1 MNKKFSTL
9 VAVLLAAGAWNTLDA
24 RVVKVTNPAIGGSYL
39 IGTSVV
45 TGDAANGTVNTILQV
60 ADGASPSASDDAIQ
74 TYGNE
79 WTLVATESEVQGENW
94 FYLKAGDKYLIASTT
109 ANTFGVDADGTH
121 AVPFKINENG
131 EFVVAKSVTNTSTTD
146 ADKVLKL
153 TASSAATA
161 VTAGSG
167 NLEFGIYQA
176 DAEVT
181 INTSSDATDQA
192 LVSSFNKDTY
202 YFIGADKTHLLNF
215 DDENAA
221 KAGTATP
228 VDGASLTDQE
238 KIDASLWK
246 VIETTING
254 VTTYSFENKLYPG
267 KLAKVGQTSSFNVN
281 AKYNK
286 GVALYVGDKALT
298 NAFAAAVD
306 DKAIAFGF
314 YEATQTPYTVAE
326 LKKELV
332 DGFNLSIALKEGD
345 KTAIKGT
352 EAFTGKLVPVGPS
365 FDPDNLGADDEDAY
379 FKLMNGTKY
388 VVLDTEDQWP
398 NNIGDETKDRGAKF
412 KLIDKKDLEVA
423 KTKAANLRYLSD
435 FVITHSAGK
444 LNSDELIVSV
454 KDYGRLFIAANEYLT
469 TSNGKGDN
477 ETWAYAS
484 KGASNLVD
492 VKALLGKFWN
502 ISFATPKAD
511 VTTPDEYKLNGV
523 LAVSRN
529 AANTAN
535 VADYVAASSVLLS
548 SPETQWAVVSV
559 SDAGFTL
566 QNRET
571 NVKVQDV
578 KLRMT
583 STPNV
588 YTVETVGGTEIAGNN
603 IASDFIKLTE
613 VKDITKYDGFM
624 RTEPNTLRN
633 QVFNIGQYHNET
645 GNVTAYWA
653 ENHGNSHKLGVV
665 TEGATDWKL
674 YLDMKSGDLKN
685 EVDTVLVITKLAAL
699 QADGTIK
706 DEAAPDTLAVLP
718 YLVQNNSNLEY
729 VLYKGN
735 KLNYYACDE
744 HENVEASAQRFA
756 LKMKPN
762 GTYNVV
768 TIADQP
774 GTYAKTTA
782 LGASKVFVANSEQWG
797 SLDNLNTY
805 SKDNNSLMVVEEID
819 KPEYRKV
826 AKEWGDIVK
835 IYREEYPTEVLFE
848 KRDAKSVVDG
858 ETLSFLN
865 VNNSVSGAN
874 PALFVDTAYV
884 NRVDKDGIANT
895 CYQYLLA
902 VNVDKEN
909 SVYCPYNPEH
919 NTDAWREEHGGPCA
933 DAKENAAAVKGRF
946 LINLIDTANVYGA
959 THLHNNPYVNGIEA
973 GEKRAKLSFVDG
985 IHTKDTLYIT
995 RKGGEVVPLAMNSPE
1010 FNVAKFAFRYVDNA
1024 AGSFKIQTRF
1034 KDYNPADL
1042 ESVEEN
1048 ASNNGYLKW
1057 INGTVVV
1064 ERDFINGETFNMEEN
1079 YDGQAVA
1086 NEDITTTTVKVTTA
1100 EGKVIIAGA
1109 QGKKVTISNVLGQ
1122 TVANTV
1128 ISSDNATISAP
1139 AGVVVVAVEGEA
1151 AVKAIVK

>member
-1 MNKKFSTL
+1 
-9 VAVLLAAGAWNTLDA
+9 
-24 RVVKVTNPAIGGSYL
+24 
-39 IGTSVV
+39 
-45 TGDAANGTVNTILQV
+45 
-60 ADGASPSASDDAIQ
+60 
-74 TYGNE
+74 
-79 WTLVATESEVQGENW
+79 
-94 FYLKAGDKYLIASTT
+94 
-109 ANTFGVDADGTH
+109 
-121 AVPFKINENG
+121 
-131 EFVVAKSVTNTSTTD
+131 
-146 ADKVLKL
+146 
-153 TASSAATA
+153 
-161 VTAGSG
+161 
-167 NLEFGIYQA
+167 
-176 DAEVT
+176 
-181 INTSSDATDQA
+181 
-192 LVSSFNKDTY
+192 
-202 YFIGADKTHLLNF
+202 
-215 DDENAA
+215 
-221 KAGTATP
+221 
-228 VDGASLTDQE
+228 
-238 KIDASLWK
+238 
-246 VIETTING
+246 
-254 VTTYSFENKLYPG
+254 
-267 KLAKVGQTSSFNVN
+267 
-281 AKYNK
+281 
-286 GVALYVGDKALT
+286 
-298 NAFAAAVD
+298 
-306 DKAIAFGF
+306 
-314 YEATQTPYTVAE
+314 
-326 LKKELV
+326 
-332 DGFNLSIALKEGD
+332 
-345 KTAIKGT
+345 
-352 EAFTGKLVPVGPS
+352 
-365 FDPDNLGADDEDAY
+365 
-379 FKLMNGTKY
+379 
-388 VVLDTEDQWP
+388 
-398 NNIGDETKDRGAKF
+398 
-412 KLIDKKDLEVA
+412 
-423 KTKAANLRYLSD
+423 
-435 FVITHSAGK
+435 
-444 LNSDELIVSV
+444 
-454 KDYGRLFIAANEYLT
+454 
-469 TSNGKGDN
+469 
-477 ETWAYAS
+477 
-484 KGASNLVD
+484 
-492 VKALLGKFWN
+492 
-502 ISFATPKAD
+502 
-511 VTTPDEYKLNGV
+511 
-523 LAVSRN
+523 
-529 AANTAN
+529 
-535 VADYVAASSVLLS
+535 
-548 SPETQWAVVSV
+548 
-559 SDAGFTL
+559 
-566 QNRET
+566 
-571 NVKVQDV
+571 
-578 KLRMT
+578 
-583 STPNV
+583 
-588 YTVETVGGTEIAGNN
+588 
-603 IASDFIKLTE
+603 
-613 VKDITKYDGFM
+613 
-624 RTEPNTLRN
+624 
-633 QVFNIGQYHNET
+633 
-645 GNVTAYWA
+645 
-653 ENHGNSHKLGVV
+653 
-665 TEGATDWKL
+665 
-674 YLDMKSGDLKN
+674 MKSGDLKN

-1122 TVANTV
+1122 TIANTV
-1128 ISSDNATISAP
+1128 LSSDNATISAP